1 MKNNIINILY
11 IYNINRMATLSKELK
26 CIGCEK
32 IFISKQGLEH
42 HISLNI
48 CSKRIDRYICE
59 ICGLDCKQK
68 SNYEKHK
75 NKKNPCIP
83 KEEKKEEKVIGKKEE
98 EIIKEKKEEKVI
110 EKKDEEIENKIKELE
125 IQIEELKKNNTFL
138 ENQNQRYLKRE
149 EENEKKQEE
158 KYNKGIYDMIVKDY
172 IDDNGIDYVIENIV
186 KNKEYPIENMKNIKK
201 YRNKIYKRIYER
213 SNSIVPIFDVL
224 GLNLIEKFEKEM
236 NDLYICYN
244 KIEEIFEIPQQI
256 KILNNLSKKMPDIQ
270 QSIEI
275 YNKLLEKT
283 EDKQQKKQILNEL
296 KKLKA

>member
-11 IYNINRMATLSKELK
+11 IYNINRMTSLSKELK

-48 CSKRIDRYICE
+48 CLKRIDRYICE

-158 KYNKGIYDMIVKDY
+158 KY
-172 IDDNGIDYVIENIV
+172 
-186 KNKEYPIENMKNIKK
+186 KELEKK
-201 YRNKIYKRIYER
+201 YEELERKYRMLEMKKIPK
-213 SNSIVPIFDVL
+213 
-224 GLNLIEKFEKEM
+224 KKE
-236 NDLYICYN
+236 N
-244 KIEEIFEIPQQI
+244 
-256 KILNNLSKKMPDIQ
+256 
-270 QSIEI
+270 
-275 YNKLLEKT
+275 
-283 EDKQQKKQILNEL
+283 
-296 KKLKA
+296 